1 MSIIDKLKGAKDKAG
16 DAVAE
21 HGDQIEAGID
31 KVAGFVDDKTG
42 GKFSD
47 KIEGATGKAKE
58 ALSKVEGDKG
68 DKGDKGDTV

>member
-1 MSIIDKLKGAKDKAG
+1 MSLIDKLKGAKDKAG

-21 HGDQIEAGID
+21 HSDQIESGID

-58 ALSKVEGDKG
+58 ALSKVEGDTG
-68 DKGDKGDTV
+68 DKGGEV

>member
-1 MSIIDKLKGAKDKAG
+1 MSLTDKFKDAKDKAT

-21 HGDQIEAGID
+21 HGDKIEAGID

-47 KIEGATGKAKE
+47 KIEGATSKAKD
-58 ALSKVEGDKG
+58 ALGKVEGDKG
-68 DKGDKGDTV
+68 EQA